1 MSKKS
6 PLLNSGLGWV
16 YISNEERKKTSELL
30 DALLEEHR
38 TVDVIGISPIRDW
51 FSEQLFPGFSTA
63 QQRVKYF
70 IQVPKTLQE
79 LATENK
85 LRKRKEVEKILHD
98 KEWKFVK
105 SLIENNVNKK
115 ETGIIGSRNYEKKIL
130 TRYPSEIYWSGL
142 VTTGIIT
149 NNETSLN
156 EILTKI
162 AQNQDEEDDDKSPV
176 SCLNLDV
183 GILKLKWDPSRIK
196 LNRYEAEYLYKIFVK
211 GEKTKNSLTSLF
223 LKTKKCPRNFY
234 SLEKKIFGENKELYK
249 LWERAANFGEFIH
262 GAHLIYNYCLT
273 KECEYKTEYEGWL
286 KKFKYKIDELNGLPE
301 NAKNAVKFVK
311 EFYMCVCEDKKEAK
325 TNHKKVIECIK
336 EREREVKKKQ
346 AKLARGIVCDEPEYT
361 KKLPYRFEVVKK
373 ACEDILEGLKEHG

>member
-38 TVDVIGISPIRDW
+38 TVDEIGISSIRDW
-51 FSEQLFPGFSTA
+51 FSDQLFPGFSTA
-63 QQRVKYF
+63 QRRVKYF
-70 IQVPKTLQE
+70 IQVPKALQE
-79 LATENK
+79 LAKEN
-85 LRKRKEVEKILHD
+85 RSSKRKEVEKLLHD

-105 SLIENNVNKK
+105 SLIENNAKKK
-115 ETGIIGSRNYEKKIL
+115 ETGIIGFRNYGQKIL
-130 TRYPSEIYWSGL
+130 TRYPSELYWSGL

-149 NNETSLN
+149 NKETSLN
-156 EILTKI
+156 KIFTKL
-162 AQNQDEEDDDKSPV
+162 AQYKNGEYDNQSPV
-176 SCLNLDV
+176 SCLDMNVD
-183 GILKLKWDPSRIK
+183 ILKLKWDPSRIK

-234 SLEKKIFGENKELYK
+234 SLEKKNFGENKELYK

-273 KECEYKTEYEGWL
+273 KEREYKTEYEGWL
-286 KKFKYKIDELNGLPE
+286 KKINYKIDELNGLPR
-301 NAKNAVKFVK
+301 NTKNAVNFVK
-311 EFYMCVCEDKKEAK
+311 EFYNCVCEDKNANSDHE
-325 TNHKKVIECIK
+325 NVIKCIK
-336 EREREVKKKQ
+336 KRELEVKREQ
-346 AKLARGIVCDEPEYT
+346 AKLAKGIVSDKPEYT
-361 KKLPYRFEVVKK
+361 NKLPYRFDVVKK

>member
-1 MSKKS
+1 MSKKGL
-6 PLLNSGLGWV
+6 LLNSGLGWV

-30 DALLEEHR
+30 DVLLEDHR

-51 FSEQLFPGFSTA
+51 FSDQLFPGFSTA
-63 QQRVKYF
+63 QRRVKYF

-79 LATENK
+79 LAKENK
-85 LRKRKEVEKILHD
+85 SQKRKEVEKSLHN
-98 KEWKFVK
+98 KEWKFVR
-105 SLIENNVNKK
+105 SLKENKANEN
-115 ETGIIGSRNYEKKIL
+115 ETGIIGSRNYGQKIL

-162 AQNQDEEDDDKSPV
+162 AQNQDEEDDNQSPV

-183 GILKLKWDPSRIK
+183 GLINLKWDHSRIK
-196 LNRYEAEYLYKIFVK
+196 LNRHEAEYLYNIFVK

-223 LKTKKCPRNFY
+223 LKSKKCPSDFY
-234 SLEKKIFGENKELYK
+234 SLEKKIFGDNEELYK
-249 LWERAANFGEFIH
+249 LWKRAANFGEFIH

-273 KECEYKTEYEGWL
+273 KEREYKTEYEGWL
-286 KKFKYKIDELNGLPE
+286 KNFKYKIDELNGLP
-301 NAKNAVKFVK
+301 KNAVKFVK
-311 EFYMCVCEDKKEAK
+311 KFYNCVCEDKNANS
-325 TNHKKVIECIK
+325 NHKKVIECIK
-336 EREREVKKKQ
+336 EREREVKKER
-346 AKLARGIVCDEPEYT
+346 AKLARGIVSDKPEYT
-361 KKLPYRFEVVKK
+361 NKLPYRFEVVKK